1 MAEEPTTYP
10 VVEAL
15 MRRSRLPWYW
25 ATAMVAVV
33 LLLLLIL
40 AVLLDDTIIDLLGW
54 GFWRDYGSG
63 LFLIA
68 YLLMAYPFRLTF
80 RHDSWSLR

>member
-15 MRRSRLPWYW
+15 MRRSRLPWRW
-25 ATAMVAVV
+25 ATAMVATV

-40 AVLLDDTIIDLLGW
+40 AVLLDGTIIDLLGW
-54 GFWRDYGSG
+54 GF
-63 LFLIA
+63 
-68 YLLMAYPFRLTF
+68 
-80 RHDSWSLR
+80 